1 MQSILLRQIL
11 AQESIRR
18 LGVAPGDSPPDAG
31 EGFRQVLRYAT
42 PVPHSVRL
50 ITHDLRCCVRDADV
64 EEGVLWATVPHVTC
78 GLMVCETGPACPGED
93 PRRLLLL
100 SNQSVRL
107 EIRRG
112 RLALAPWQDVALAEW
127 EGPQA
132 ERRVEVVILP
142 ARHAGGNELDAK

>member
-11 AQESIRR
+11 AQESIRW
-18 LGVAPGDSPPDAG
+18 PGGAGSPPAAG
-31 EGFRQVLRYAT
+31 EGFRRVLRYT
-42 PVPHSVRL
+42 MPSPRGTRF

-64 EEGVLWATVPHVTC
+64 TEGVLWATVPHVTC
-78 GLMVCETGPACPGED
+78 GLMVCETGPALPCED

-107 EIRRG
+107 EIRGG

-142 ARHAGGNELDAK
+142 APAAGDNEWNAK